1 MTAPVLTRNPLR
13 TSRSM
18 TGGHVVPDGVEVTE
32 HGMPLGYLYATWN
45 VEGGSDVLDAGHYDE
60 DQQVWVLPEGVPQMG
75 IYTKTRT
82 SGANCG
88 DCVTDDACQ

>member
-1 MTAPVLTRNPLR
+1 MSAPVLTRNPLR

-18 TGGHVVPDGVEVTE
+18 LDGHAIPDDVAITE
-32 HGMPLGYLYATWN
+32 NGMPLGYLYAKWQ
-45 VEGGSDVLDAGHYDE
+45 VEEGAETEEVGHYDE
-60 DQQVWVLPEGVPQMG
+60 QLQIWITPDGVPKMG
-75 IYTKTRT
+75 VYTKTRT